1 MEEKDL
7 EKKSDGLAIASLVLG
22 IVSLVIPCL
31 LLPGSIIGLILGL
44 ISKSKTGIKKAGI
57 ILNTIAFILFIIALI
72 IVLMLPNI
80 VKRIDTEWN
89 DLTTEERNNTKDN
102 WTNIESGEKK
112 SNSINKSTD
121 LKKKEDGKVVIYFFR
136 GEGCPHCAEAEEWFD
151 SIQNEYGN
159 MFKVK
164 DYETWYDE
172 ENADFMERVAK
183 SRGETA
189 SGVPYIII
197 GDKSWMGFTES
208 YENEML
214 EEIKTVYND

>member
-72 IVLMLPNI
+72 IVLKLPNI

-89 DLTTEERNNTKDN
+89 DLTTEERNTTKDN

-159 MFKVK
+159 MFKVE

>member
-1 MEEKDL
+1 M
-7 EKKSDGLAIASLVLG
+7 
-22 IVSLVIPCL
+22 
-31 LLPGSIIGLILGL
+31 
-44 ISKSKTGIKKAGI
+44 
-57 ILNTIAFILFIIALI
+57 
-72 IVLMLPNI
+72 
-80 VKRIDTEWN
+80 KRIDTEWN

-159 MFKVK
+159 MFKVE

>member
-31 LLPGSIIGLILGL
+31 LLPGSIIGLIFGL

-121 LKKKEDGKVVIYFFR
+121 LKKKEDGRVVIYFFR

-159 MFKVK
+159 MFKVE